1 MAALLAEAGLPG
13 GVLNVVPGGADAGSA
28 IVTDPRVDKIAFTGS
43 TGIGREIARNAAAT
57 LKPVTVELGGKS
69 ANLIFADADPDAA
82 VQTAINGFTYNTGQF
97 CMAGTRIL
105 VEQPVYE
112 DVVAA
117 LSAAAGAIPVGD
129 PFAEGTIIGPM
140 TGAKQLARVTGFV
153 DRARANGSLRVAGG
167 DVPSPDLGGGYY
179 QRPVV
184 VADVTQDS
192 ELVQQ
197 EIFGPVVTVQPFDDE
212 DHAIRLAN
220 STSFGLAGGL
230 QTSDMKRAHRVAA
243 ALKAGTVWVNQWG
256 LLDVQMP
263 IGGYKQSGY
272 GRENGPEG
280 LAEYLQAKS
289 VLIASV

>member
-1 MAALLAEAGLPG
+1 
-13 GVLNVVPGGADAGSA
+13 
-28 IVTDPRVDKIAFTGS
+28 
-43 TGIGREIARNAAAT
+43 
-57 LKPVTVELGGKS
+57 
-69 ANLIFADADPDAA
+69 
-82 VQTAINGFTYNTGQF
+82 
-97 CMAGTRIL
+97 MAGTRIL